1 MAKKLIDYKQVIQN
15 SLTSQIRQSIHYLP
29 GLTVSVSVLSAVL
42 PTVISPDL
50 HLVSIFLPVLV
61 TLLVW
66 HWCGVRTAFFL
77 TALPGLA
84 GLASLF
90 FQLNF
95 RQTDMLSDLLHSR
108 MTASVEAQITIC
120 DPSIYADGGNSESN
134 RRILC
139 HVTAVRFTPSDRW
152 TSVDS
157 EVIGS
162 FPPDIKGLAYG
173 GRWLV
178 QGVLQRPEPPLLR
191 DSFDYQ
197 DFLKRRGIHFI
208 LQVRK
213 QTKIGEKFSLTRF
226 LTGIRN
232 RLLAS
237 LNAGLKN
244 PGEQALAAGMLFG
257 CRQEITRTM
266 RTAFIESGTVHIL
279 TVSGLHVGMFAG
291 AVFLLLLPVPFR
303 IRMILTPLLTLLY
316 ALSTGMQM
324 PAFRAVVMLFCWCI
338 PRALLLRGCA
348 LNSVFLAGALL
359 LIWNPFQLK
368 DAGFQYSFL
377 CVITLL
383 ASAQQV
389 NIWLQLTAEK
399 QHWLPDAVQGKWK
412 RLLIRY
418 GIGAASCA
426 AGCLIAWLSSFILTV
441 FHQGVAASFAMF
453 TNLLI
458 LPAVYLIFLIFT
470 VCALP
475 CLLFPPLGKIL
486 ALMLIL
492 PLEWIGN
499 ICRFFAEL
507 SEGQLPMPPVWSV
520 FFGIA
525 ALWILFFCSGKKIG
539 IAGLCGL
546 SILLFYWCSGI
557 FHDRT
562 PELLLLY
569 GGRQKIPALAIS
581 APEENFSAAA
591 NLCDYRSAA
600 AAADYFKR
608 RGHSDLT
615 VLVSSGTTRDFTYG
629 TQYLPD
635 RIKIRHYLAPE
646 PSARSKTARKAG
658 EKIRQDGAAIHWH
671 PGKRLLWTS
680 GKEKLETFSEN
691 GRFSFEFWKNE
702 NKLHIDMVADENA
715 GTEVRISIPGQQR
728 QSMILPRDRISGIV
742 RMKLNW

>member
-1 MAKKLIDYKQVIQN
+1 MTKKLLDYKQVIRN
-15 SLTSQIRQSIHYLP
+15 SLIPQIRQSIHYLP

-42 PTVISPDL
+42 PTVISPAL
-50 HLVSIFLPVLV
+50 HPVSIVLPVLL

-66 HWCGVRTAFFL
+66 HWYGVRTALFL
-77 TALPGLA
+77 TAIPGLA
-84 GLASLF
+84 GLAALF
-90 FQLNF
+90 IHLNF
-95 RQTDMLSDLLHSR
+95 RQNDPLSDLLHSR

-139 HVTAVRFTPSDRW
+139 RMTAVRFTPADRW
-152 TSVDS
+152 ITVDS

-162 FPPDIKGLAYG
+162 FLPESRGLAYG
-173 GRWLV
+173 GRWQV
-178 QGVLQRPEPPLLR
+178 RGILQRPEPPLLPE
-191 DSFDYQ
+191 SFDYQ
-197 DFLKRRGIHFI
+197 DYLRRRGIQFI
-208 LQVRK
+208 LQVRE
-213 QTKIGEKFSLTRF
+213 QVKIGEKTSLTRM
-226 LTGIRN
+226 LIGIRN

-244 PGEQALAAGMLFG
+244 PDEQALAAGMLFG

-266 RTAFIESGTVHIL
+266 RSAFIQSGTVHIL
-279 TVSGLHVGMFAG
+279 TVSGLHVGMFAA

-338 PRALLLRGCA
+338 PRALLLRGNA
-348 LNSVFLAGALL
+348 LNSVFLAAALL

-389 NIWLQLTAEK
+389 NTWLQLAAEK
-399 QHWLPDAVQGKWK
+399 QHWLPDAVQSRWK
-412 RLLIRY
+412 RLLTRY
-418 GIGAASCA
+418 LIGTAACA
-426 AGCLIAWLSSFILTV
+426 AGCLTAWLSSFILTV
-441 FHQGVAASFAMF
+441 FHQGLTVSFAMF

-470 VCALP
+470 VFALP
-475 CLLFPPLGKIL
+475 CLLFPALGKIL
-486 ALMLIL
+486 ALLLSL
-492 PLEWIGN
+492 PLDWIGTV
-499 ICRFFAEL
+499 CRFFAEL
-507 SEGQLPMPPVWSV
+507 SGGQLPIPPLWSI

-525 ALWILFFCSGKKIG
+525 ALWIMFFCSGKRIG

-546 SILLFYWCSGI
+546 SALLFYWCSGI

-591 NLCDYRSAA
+591 NLCDYRTAA
-600 AAADYFKR
+600 AAADYFRR
-608 RGHSDLT
+608 RGHAELT
-615 VLVSSGTTRDFTYG
+615 VLVSSGTAREFTYG
-629 TQYLPD
+629 VQYLPE
-635 RIKIRHYLAPE
+635 RLKIRHYLAQQ
-646 PSARSKTARKAG
+646 PSAHSKTARKAG
-658 EKIRQDGAAIHWH
+658 EKIRQAGAALHWH
-671 PGKRLLWTS
+671 TGKHLHWAS

-691 GRFSFEFWKNE
+691 GRFSFDFWKNE
-702 NKLHIDMVADENA
+702 NKLHIDMAADENS
-715 GTEVRISIPGQQR
+715 GTEIRISVPGQQSR
-728 QSMILPRDRISGIV
+728 SMILPRDRTSGTV

>member
-1 MAKKLIDYKQVIQN
+1 MTKKLLDYKQIIRN
-15 SLTSQIRQSIHYLP
+15 SLIPKIRQSIHYLP

-50 HLVSIFLPVLV
+50 HPVSIFLPVLM

-66 HWCGVRTAFFL
+66 RWCGVRTAFFL

-95 RQTDMLSDLLHSR
+95 RQNDSLSDLLHSR
-108 MTASVEAQITIC
+108 MTTSVEAQITIS
-120 DPSIYADGGNSESN
+120 DPSIYADGDKSESY

-139 HVTAVRFTPSDRW
+139 RVTAVRFSPSDRW
-152 TSVDS
+152 ISVDS
-157 EVIGS
+157 EVVGS
-162 FPPDIKGLAYG
+162 FPPEIIGLAYG
-173 GRWLV
+173 GRWQV

-191 DSFDYQ
+191 ESFDYQ
-197 DFLKRRGIHFI
+197 DYLKRHGIHFI

-213 QTKIGEKFSLTRF
+213 QVKIGEKHSLTRF
-226 LTGIRN
+226 LIEIRN

-237 LNAGLKN
+237 LNNGLKN
-244 PGEQALAAGMLFG
+244 TGEQALAAGMLFG

-266 RTAFIESGTVHIL
+266 RAAFIQSGTVHIL

-303 IRMILTPLLTLLY
+303 IRMILTPLLTLFY

-324 PAFRAVVMLFCWCI
+324 PALRAVVMLFCLCI
-338 PRALLLRGCA
+338 PRALLLRGSA

-383 ASAQQV
+383 ASAAQV

-426 AGCLIAWLSSFILTV
+426 AGCLTAWLSSFILTV
-441 FHQGVAASFAMF
+441 FHQGLTVSFAMF

-470 VCALP
+470 ICALP

-486 ALMLIL
+486 ALLLAL
-492 PLEWIGN
+492 PLEWIN
-499 ICRFFAEL
+499 SICRFFAGL
-507 SEGQLPMPPVWSV
+507 SEGQLPIPPIWSV

-546 SILLFYWCSGI
+546 SALLFYWCSGI
-557 FHDRT
+557 FHDQT

-581 APEENFSAAA
+581 APERNFSAAA
-591 NLCDYRSAA
+591 NLCDYRVSA

-615 VLVSSGTTRDFTYG
+615 VLISSGTTRDFTYG

-635 RIKIRHYLAPE
+635 RLKIRHYLAQQ
-646 PSARSKTARKAG
+646 PSARSKTARKAS
-658 EKIRQDGAAIHWH
+658 EKIRQGGAAMHWH
-671 PGKRLLWTS
+671 SGKHLRWAS
-680 GKEKLETFSEN
+680 GKEKIETFSEN
-691 GRFSFEFWKNE
+691 GRFSFDFWKNE
-702 NKLHIDMVADENA
+702 NKLHIDMVADENS
-715 GTEVRISIPGQQR
+715 GTDVRISLPGQRQR
-728 QSMILPRDRISGIV
+728 RMILPRDRTSGII